1 VDKELAEIRFKCL
14 HLAYRADQTPESNI
28 ARAEKL
34 FTWVM
39 EKGKP
44 ETDPPKTPK
53 PKS

>member
-1 VDKELAEIRFKCL
+1 MDKDLAEIRFKCL
-14 HLAYRADQTPESNI
+14 DLAYRADQNPEVNI

-44 ETDPPKTPK
+44 ETDPQKTPK

>member
-1 VDKELAEIRFKCL
+1 VDKSLAEIRLECL
-14 HLAYRADQTPESNI
+14 RLAYRADQVPDQNV

-34 FTWVM
+34 FEWVT

-53 PKS
+53 SKS